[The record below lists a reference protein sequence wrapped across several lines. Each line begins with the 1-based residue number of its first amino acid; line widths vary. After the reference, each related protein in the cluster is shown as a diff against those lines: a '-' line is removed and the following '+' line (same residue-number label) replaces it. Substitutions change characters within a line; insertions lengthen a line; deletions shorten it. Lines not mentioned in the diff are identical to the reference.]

1 MDQSILASELIS
13 LRELENALEY
23 GILTY
28 EEFQSMIPYFL
39 QGGIK

>member
-1 MDQSILASELIS
+1 MDPTILACELIS

-28 EEFQSMIPYFL
+28 DEFQSMIPYFL